1 MNLIFDKAFSKSL
14 DKVSDASVLSK
25 IELILLHMESAE
37 SISQVKGVKKMV
49 GFTNYYRVRVGHYR
63 VGLELI
69 DDITVRL
76 IVVLHRKDIYRKFP

>member
-1 MNLIFDKAFSKSL
+1 
-14 DKVSDASVLSK
+14 
-25 IELILLHMESAE
+25 MESAE

-49 GFTNYYRVRVGHYR
+49 GFSNYYRVRVGHYR